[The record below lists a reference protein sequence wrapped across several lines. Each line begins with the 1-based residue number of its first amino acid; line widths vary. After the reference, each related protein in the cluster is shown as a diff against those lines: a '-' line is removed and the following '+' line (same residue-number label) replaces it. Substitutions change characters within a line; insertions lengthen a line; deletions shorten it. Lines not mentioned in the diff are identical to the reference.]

1 MKKILILSII
11 SGILL
16 TSGVVYSEK
25 VQNGISSEIIR
36 LHVLANSN
44 SPSDQALKLKVRDR
58 ILKEGEHLFENA
70 SSKAE
75 CSRILS
81 ENMPFLQAAAED
93 EILKTINA
101 GTREHTRILLP
112 WNEYPADFREG
123 LRQPINEEI
132 TKTYKELIALRHSD
146 KALVY
151 GDFEVLSDKKD
162 RFVYSR
168 TLNGTTYVI
177 DCNLGKKQQK
187 AYLLEGYKAVY
198 LSKNSICHELS
209 PYEARIWCKK

>member
-1 MKKILILSII
+1 LKKILILSII

-93 EILKTINA
+93 EILKSGYSYNA
-101 GTREHTRILLP
+101 KLSRG
-112 WNEYPADFREG
+112 NYFFRM
-123 LRQPINEEI
+123 
-132 TKTYKELIALRHSD
+132 KTYKNFALPAGEYDALKIEIGKGEGENWWCVMFPPLCFVDAAVDEGLGTLLSEEEMALISSGDGVNIKFKIVDFFQTSINQVKTAL
-146 KALVY
+146 
-151 GDFEVLSDKKD
+151 KK
-162 RFVYSR
+162 
-168 TLNGTTYVI
+168 
-177 DCNLGKKQQK
+177 
-187 AYLLEGYKAVY
+187 
-198 LSKNSICHELS
+198 
-209 PYEARIWCKK
+209 